1 MVLLQVLHPLA
12 AIHKWK
18 LVVAHFNHRLRG
30 DDSEGDEQFVRDVSA
45 ELKLKFVSA
54 REPVVA
60 FARSEGLSVE
70 MAARKLRHDFLVR
83 AAKRFGIKTV
93 ALAHH
98 ADDQIELFFLRV
110 LRGAGG
116 GGLSGMK
123 WSSPSPSDA
132 AVQLVRPLL
141 GQSRT
146 ALRRY
151 AEDEGVVFRE
161 DASNTDLDFLRN
173 RIRRKLLP
181 LLLQEYQPAL
191 PRLILRAMDIVGEEA
206 DFARRAA
213 DAWLREKKRN
223 PFDKLH
229 AAAQRQVIQLQLIKI
244 DVNPDFGLVE
254 QLRVSPKLP
263 VSVGPGFA
271 VYRDGRGCIRRQ
283 ETVRSAFKSTE
294 MAVNLQS
301 DAGSVKFGGLRI
313 NFRIGPAKSQPG
325 FTERR
330 EYFDANKIGSR
341 LILRHWRAG
350 DRFQPIGMKN
360 RVKLQD
366 LFANQKVPRAQ
377 RHQLVVGTTV
387 ADEVFWVEG
396 MRIGERFKLDNR
408 TVRRLKWQWSAR

>member
-1 MVLLQVLHPLA
+1 
-12 AIHKWK
+12 
-18 LVVAHFNHRLRG
+18 
-30 DDSEGDEQFVRDVSA
+30 
-45 ELKLKFVSA
+45 
-54 REPVVA
+54 
-60 FARSEGLSVE
+60 
-70 MAARKLRHDFLVR
+70 LRHDFLAR

-161 DASNTDLDFLRN
+161 DATNTDLDFLRN

-301 DAGSVKFGGLRI
+301 DAGSVLEPLARGDRDGDGARRRRRPDDRGG
-313 NFRIGPAKSQPG
+313 A
-325 FTERR
+325 
-330 EYFDANKIGSR
+330 SR
-341 LILRHWRAG
+341 LPRRRSWR
-350 DRFQPIGMKN
+350 
-360 RVKLQD
+360 
-366 LFANQKVPRAQ
+366 
-377 RHQLVVGTTV
+377 VG
-387 ADEVFWVEG
+387 
-396 MRIGERFKLDNR
+396 R
-408 TVRRLKWQWSAR
+408 